1 MTTARSGFLLTTIA
15 WLAFASVA
23 AARDETIDRVKT
35 LYRSAAYEEALV
47 VLDQL
52 AQDPASAG
60 LVEAREY
67 RLLCLIALDRRTEAR
82 DAIASMVNAD
92 PSYQLSQVSPRV
104 RTMFKDVR
112 QSLLPAIVQRTYAD
126 AKAAFERQDPKSGVQ
141 FERVLALLDDPD
153 LAGAP
158 TLADLRTVAS
168 AFLDLSKA
176 LAPRSETPPT
186 PTPVV
191 ITKNESDSGAAAPL
205 VPTVYRELE
214 PGLVAPEAVKQALPR
229 WILPRGLAE
238 RDVREWQGMLEVVID
253 EKGDVISATLR
264 KPFHPT
270 YDEQLVRA
278 AMSWKYRPARKNG
291 APVRFLKVISVRLDG
306 AN

>member
-23 AARDETIDRVKT
+23 TARDETIDRVKT

-52 AQDPASAG
+52 AQDPASNG

-112 QSLLPAIVQRTYAD
+112 QSLLPAIVQKTYAD
-126 AKAAFERQDPKSGVQ
+126 AKAAFERQDPKSGAQ
-141 FERVLALLDDPD
+141 FERVLVLLDDPD

-168 AFLDLSKA
+168 AFLDLSKV
-176 LAPRSETPPT
+176 LAPRSETPPR
-186 PTPVV
+186 PEPVV
-191 ITKNESDSGAAAPL
+191 TKNESDVGAAAPL
-205 VPTVYRELE
+205 VPTVYRDLE
-214 PGLVAPEAVKQALPR
+214 PGLVAPEAVRQALPR

-278 AMSWKYRPARKNG
+278 AMAWKYRPARKNG
-291 APVRFLKVISVRLDG
+291 IPVRFLKVVSVRLDG